1 MKKKLTMTL
10 AMISLLGLVG
20 CGNDTGKNSANP
32 GTSTDAPTTEE
43 TTGGSIRFTTSDTEI
58 EKGYTKTFRVNT
70 SSLTSDDK
78 TVLFSVVQEGE
89 IVQLAEQ
96 SGGDVSI
103 KVKGLR
109 IGTATLVATSV
120 ANTKITASLEI
131 QVVAVK
137 NNLRTVWKKI
147 SKLDN
152 YTISSVNP
160 DIDEET
166 PTSLIKV
173 TPDAVVAVDK
183 NGSALIKQD
192 VQLSEDSTENM
203 SIYGIA
209 ISSNDLA
216 YYLFQKTDGS
226 FFLPDYSIQTSGGLL
241 RKANFLGAGEK
252 ASSFLEVSTFYGLQA
267 INPGW
272 LTNVKSE
279 DNTYEIAGS
288 EDEINA
294 AYAEALLWGLVDP
307 VGKSDLLAEKFK
319 SGYTAPE
326 AAELIDTTITV
337 INNDTVSI
345 TITET
350 ESQITHVA
358 TLTDKGT
365 TVLDEAIANQVKS
378 GAASVSK
385 PKLNSGLQD
394 IIATLKKDDYSMY
407 QNLTYGKY
415 YDYYAPTYYWNGVT
429 ADILENFKNWAAQ
442 NNYSGQLQSGGYVV
456 LDDGIYDFTLKEN
469 FEEDGTTKKEPT
481 ITIGTKQTSSKDL
494 ATAMGYFSKAETF
507 DVENNDI
514 AYTFRALSTGSS
526 TVYYSSNATVSDE
539 LSSIY
544 FGGYTLKQ
552 VIESWSSNGYNWVDY
567 GTEIVST
574 YSFDENNDAYIS
586 AIQIG
591 LGTFGHDGKDG
602 FMFPMNLVTEP
613 CSKTNPYDAQ
623 IKAAMAAYQA

>member
-1 MKKKLTMTL
+1 MTL

-20 CGNDTGKNSANP
+20 CGNDSGNTANP
-32 GTSTDAPTTEE
+32 GTATDSPTTEE

-89 IVQLAEQ
+89 IIQLAEQ

-120 ANTKITASLEI
+120 ANTKITASIEI

-147 SKLDN
+147 SKLNN
-152 YTISSVNP
+152 YTISSINP

-216 YYLFQKTDGS
+216 YYLFQKADGS
-226 FFLPDYSIQTSGGLL
+226 FYLPDYSIQTSGGLL

-307 VGKSDLLAEKFK
+307 VGKSDLLAEKFE

-358 TLTDKGT
+358 TLTDKET
-365 TVLDEAIANQVKS
+365 TVLDENIANQVKS

-394 IIATLKKDDYSMY
+394 IIETLKRDDYSMY

-429 ADILENFKNWAAQ
+429 AEILENFDKWSKE

-456 LDDGIYDFTLKEN
+456 LDDGIYSFTLTEN
-469 FEEDGTTKKEPT
+469 FAEDGTTKIDPT
-481 ITIGTKQTSSKDL
+481 IVIGTRATSSKDL
-494 ATAMGYFSKAETF
+494 ATAMGYFSKTETF

-526 TVYYSSNATVSDE
+526 TVYYSTNATVSDE
-539 LSSIY
+539 LSTLY

-574 YSFDENNDAYIS
+574 YSFDENNEAYIS

-591 LGTFGHDGKDG
+591 LGTFGFDGQNG
-602 FMFPMNLVTEP
+602 YMFPMNLVTEP

-623 IKAAMAAYQA
+623 IKAAMAAYKQA